1 VTAKASNILAGVAG
15 LNGTASLAW
24 VADPGTA
31 LPTDESTAL
40 NVAFKDMGFVT
51 PDGVT
56 INTNTST
63 QEITAYGTFSVVRTL
78 IESEV
83 KTFTI
88 TGEET
93 NPITAAVKARLSIA
107 AAPTPGVGTGKYS
120 YTEGAARDVLYSFV
134 LHAVDG
140 TNIIRK
146 VFPSI
151 RMTALADEQIAKAKN
166 VDYGFTMTAY
176 PDSNGNSVYTY
187 IAQPSLG

>member
-1 VTAKASNILAGVAG
+1 VTAKPSNVLAGMTG
-15 LNGTASLAW
+15 LGNPFEIAW
-24 VADPGTA
+24 VADTGTA

-40 NVAFKDMGFVT
+40 NAAFKSMGLIT
-51 PDGVT
+51 ADGIT
-56 INTNTST
+56 INTNTNS
-63 QEITAYGTFSVVRTL
+63 QEIDAYGAFSPVRTL

-88 TGEET
+88 TGRET
-93 NPITAAVKARLSIA
+93 NPITVAVKARLAIS

-134 LHAVDG
+134 SHTVDG

-151 RMTALADEQIAKAKN
+151 RMTSLADEQISKAQN
-166 VDYGFTMTAY
+166 IAYGFTMTCY